1 MRGGRSSTPVA
12 AGSGIFYGW
21 WVVAG
26 SFLILLITVGTAL
39 YTPPVFLVPLQEHF
53 GWSRAAIST
62 AGAIAALTTGV
73 MSPLV
78 GVWTDRYGA
87 RMVMAGGAL
96 AMGCGFALYSAMT
109 ELWHFYA
116 ISVLAA
122 LGTAC
127 VAWLPNQAL
136 VSGWFSRKRGLAMG
150 IALAGIGFGGLGMSP
165 LAAALISRLGWRT
178 TYLTLAALVLFLVVT
193 VILAVVRNRP
203 AELGLRP
210 DGDPEPPGPPGEE
223 VVSAGP
229 GAAGLTVAES
239 VRTRAVWVLMVAN
252 LLMIFGTMSV
262 IGHLVALL
270 RDAGF
275 EGQAAATSLGLA
287 IGVSVIGRLGFGP
300 LADRFEKRAI
310 MIFTGIL
317 LAAAVACLLRVG
329 SPAAVPAFVI
339 LFGLGLGGSAVLLPL
354 LVGECFG
361 LLSFGAILG
370 MIMISAT
377 VGAAIGPVLTGRIFD
392 VTGSYQSALILHIV
406 ALVTGAFVLMFLRKP
421 TDPGLA
427 ASRP

>member
-1 MRGGRSSTPVA
+1 
-12 AGSGIFYGW
+12 
-21 WVVAG
+21 
-26 SFLILLITVGTAL
+26 
-39 YTPPVFLVPLQEHF
+39 
-53 GWSRAAIST
+53 
-62 AGAIAALTTGV
+62 
-73 MSPLV
+73 
-78 GVWTDRYGA
+78 
-87 RMVMAGGAL
+87 
-96 AMGCGFALYSAMT
+96 
-109 ELWHFYA
+109 
-116 ISVLAA
+116 
-122 LGTAC
+122 
-127 VAWLPNQAL
+127 
-136 VSGWFSRKRGLAMG
+136 
-150 IALAGIGFGGLGMSP
+150 
-165 LAAALISRLGWRT
+165 
-178 TYLTLAALVLFLVVT
+178 
-193 VILAVVRNRP
+193 
-203 AELGLRP
+203 
-210 DGDPEPPGPPGEE
+210 
-223 VVSAGP
+223 
-229 GAAGLTVAES
+229 
-239 VRTRAVWVLMVAN
+239 MVAN

-270 RDAGF
+270 RDAGL